1 MLALVG
7 GAALLGFWL
16 GARRVVHRC
25 SECLYVVPP
34 SAVGPDQ
41 HGHRLHAVA
50 EDPVSDA
57 LAQVTP
63 LPGARHNH
71 LMQDLGGG
79 EYLVAGGQVE
89 MGGVQAPATFVFHY
103 TGDAAGGYGTWREGP
118 PLPSFSTPSGPSSF
132 IRGQAELEYGRLA
145 EGTLWIGN
153 GFDATLPG
161 TTKPNG
167 RSYVLVPSSPLPLS
181 F

>member
-1 MLALVG
+1 MGTV
-7 GAALLGFWL
+7 
-16 GARRVVHRC
+16 
-25 SECLYVVPP
+25 S
-34 SAVGPDQ
+34 
-41 HGHRLHAVA
+41 HAVA

-132 IRGQAELEYGRLA
+132 IRGQAELEYGVSPTARSGSATASTRPSRARPSRTAGATCSCRPVRSRCPSDCARATVA
-145 EGTLWIGN
+145 EVTVS
-153 GFDATLPG
+153 FD
-161 TTKPNG
+161 
-167 RSYVLVPSSPLPLS
+167 
-181 F
+181 